1 MGNTDRTWKK
11 LGEIDPY
18 FGVLSQPRFRAAA
31 TEGEIRREF
40 FMSGEQHVE
49 RFFAII
55 RESLD
60 PGFAPRRALD
70 FGCGVG
76 RVTIPLA
83 RRVAQVVGVDV
94 SDSMLNEA
102 NKNCEEAGVRN
113 VTLLKSNDG
122 LENLPGDFDFLHS
135 FIVFQHIPARRGE
148 MIFRQMLRRLA
159 DNGVG
164 ALHFTYAG
172 RVPGWVRLVHG
183 LCEIVPSAYGL
194 VNLAKGRPFRYPFV
208 EMNSYNVNQ
217 LILHLHEHGC
227 HRVHLRFSEHGIHR
241 GAVLF
246 FKKEA
251 LPLL

>member
-1 MGNTDRTWKK
+1 MGNTDRAWKK

-18 FGVLSQPRFRAAA
+18 FSVLAHPHFRAAA
-31 TEGEIRREF
+31 AEGEIRREF
-40 FMSGEQHVE
+40 FMSGEAHVE
-49 RFFAII
+49 LVFAII

-60 PGFAPRRALD
+60 PEFAPRRALD

-83 RRVAQVVGVDV
+83 RRAAQVVGVDV
-94 SDSMLNEA
+94 SDSMLEEA

-113 VTLLKSNDG
+113 VTLLKSDDS
-122 LENLPGDFDFLHS
+122 LESLSGDFDFLHS

-164 ALHFTYAG
+164 ALHFIYAN
-172 RVPGWVRLVHG
+172 RVPGWARLLRG
-183 LCEIVPSAYGL
+183 LGEIVPPVYNL
-194 VNLAKGRPFRYPFV
+194 VNLAKGRPLGYPHA
-208 EMNSYNVNQ
+208 EMNSYNVNR
-217 LILHLHEHGC
+217 LILHLQEQGC
-227 HRVHLRFSEHGIHR
+227 RRVHLRFSEHGLHR
-241 GAVLF
+241 GVTLF

>member
-1 MGNTDRTWKK
+1 MGNTDRAWKK

-18 FGVLSQPRFRAAA
+18 YSVLAHPRYRAAA

-40 FMSGEQHVE
+40 FMSGEDHIESV
-49 RFFAII
+49 FAII

-60 PGFAPRRALD
+60 SEFAPRRALD

-83 RRVAQVVGVDV
+83 RRVAQVVGIDV

-113 VTLLKSNDG
+113 VRLLKSDDV
-122 LENLPGDFDFLHS
+122 LENLSGEFDFLHS
-135 FIVFQHIPARRGE
+135 FLVFQHIPVRRGE
-148 MIFRQMLRRLA
+148 MILRQMLQRLA

-164 ALHFTYAG
+164 ALHFTYAD
-172 RVPGWVRLVHG
+172 RLPRWERFKHE
-183 LCEIVPSAYGL
+183 LCKIVPSVHNLMNL
-194 VNLAKGRPFRYPFV
+194 VNGRHFRYPFV
-208 EMNSYNVNQ
+208 EMNIYEVSR
-217 LILHLHEHGC
+217 LILHLQEHGC
-227 HRVHLRFSEHGIHR
+227 HRVHLRFSDHGLHT
-241 GAVLF
+241 GVFLY